1 MRVTCPYCS
10 TKLLIT
16 KTEQLSAGVRRL
28 YTVCTNSDCGA
39 TMVHLLSHSH
49 DINPPRQTTL
59 QIAAA
64 LIKALPES
72 ERRVLQRDV
81 FG

>member
-1 MRVTCPYCS
+1 
-10 TKLLIT
+10 
-16 KTEQLSAGVRRL
+16 
-28 YTVCTNSDCGA
+28 
-39 TMVHLLSHSH
+39 MVHLLSHSH